1 MAQTSFPASST
12 PIPHEFWTCTDQIDL
27 LRFGCAQAGHEQ
39 DRRVYTTRHE
49 IEADLA
55 QRALT
60 APLPHD
66 WPPEAWFYAAW
77 CWLVSRWLGR
87 QISMLTHT
95 AAPDPS
101 RLLIINARIHAP
113 GTPSQWLEAVDL
125 ARRSASNYTKGQ
137 PVDACWLGRGTE
149 PVDETHGP
157 FDGLIAVGFDAP
169 RGLFIRHAR
178 GLLSIEQAQAMLR
191 ALCAVADGMLRGPN
205 TPMSQVPLMDA
216 LQWQQLCA
224 MQSAPRPVPAHQTVH
239 GVFDAVAQ
247 RQPHE
252 PAIVQG
258 GTTWSYGSLLE
269 RSLRIETALRESGV
283 RAGNCVGISLPR
295 GPDAIA
301 TMLAVLRC
309 HASYVPL
316 DQAWPRERLTYVLGD
331 TACSLVA
338 CNASSKQSFVD
349 LARCLVLDESELVTA
364 RAQMPA
370 SDTAGAAYVMYT
382 SGSTGRP
389 KGVLVSHAGI
399 LRLALDGGFM
409 RLDGTT
415 RMLHAAP
422 LGFDAS
428 TLEIWGPLLNG
439 GCCVVLDDELPTPRA
454 LQACIERDRVD
465 SAWLTAGLFNAV
477 VDDDARRLAG
487 LRQLLIGGEA
497 LSVPHLHRALQSLPE
512 TRIVNGYGPTECTTF
527 TATWDIP
534 RDLPSSMARVPIGRP
549 IRDTQAYVVAPGG
562 ILLPPGLVGE
572 LTVGGSGVALGYLN
586 QPNLQAERFLRDP
599 WRAEGGRLYRTG
611 DLVRWL
617 PGGDLDCLGRIDA
630 QLKIRGFRIEPGEI
644 ESCLARHAAVRAC
657 AVIGRR
663 DAAGNMRLLAYVVP
677 ADRPVPQRDLREFVA
692 QHLPEPMVPAVFTWL
707 DALPVTANGK
717 LDQHALA
724 EPAQRRARGTED
736 FEAPHDEAERLVC
749 EAFATVLGLDEVG
762 RNDHFFELGGNSLLV
777 LKALALL
784 GGDAG
789 GLDAPAFFSLP
800 TPAALAARIRAS
812 GQEPARA
819 PPDGEA
825 AAPTVPAGRDGHA
838 AIAIIA
844 VAGRFPSATDVD
856 RFWANLLA
864 GHDGIHHFQEAE
876 LDVSLPTQLLRDPDY
891 VRARGVID
899 GVDRFDA
906 EFFGITPRE
915 AALMDPQQRLFM
927 ELCWECLE
935 RGGYAP
941 DGQRS
946 PVGVFAGMHNAT
958 YFQHHVLE
966 NPEQREQLGEF
977 QTMLGNEKDYI
988 ATRTANRLN
997 LTGPA
1002 VSLNTACST
1011 SLVAIAQAVLALRA
1025 GQCAMALAGGSS
1037 IHCPPASGYLYQEG
1051 AMLSPDGRTRSFD
1064 AKAAGTVFSDGVAV
1078 LLLKPLEQALMDGD
1092 RVLATVR
1099 GVAVNNDGRDKA
1111 SFTAP
1116 STDGQAAVIAAALRD
1131 AGVSG
1136 AEIDYVEAHGTATPL
1151 GDPVEVEALAGVL
1164 RRDGAA
1170 VGSCLLG
1177 SVKSNVGHLVI
1188 AAGATGVIKTALALH
1203 HECIPPSIH
1212 YERANPHIDF
1222 AHSPLRVCDRLTPW
1236 PRGTRRRLAGVSSF
1250 GVGGTNAHVVLEESP
1265 PLPTSSPADGA
1276 QLLMLSARSDAA
1288 LERMTLRLAAH
1299 LEQHAEANLA
1309 DVAHTLQV
1317 GRSGFARRLCV
1328 VADNMAGA
1336 VQALRDPAHPWRSQR
1351 RARSSAPMVW
1361 MFSGQGSQYAG
1372 MGSGLHARDASF
1384 AKAFDAA
1391 CAAMRPH
1398 LDFDLAARMLEG
1410 LHELDNTAT
1419 TQPALFALEYA
1430 LAQAWRARGVEPV
1443 AVVGHSV
1450 GEFVCAVLAGIMS
1463 LEQAAGLVAR
1473 RGALM
1478 QAQPPGS
1485 MLSVRMPAEALRDL
1499 LPEGVALAAD
1509 NGPRASVAAGPAA
1522 LLDELQ
1528 QRLDARGVSA
1538 RRLVTSHAFHSPM
1551 MDGALA
1557 GFADTVALVPLAPP
1571 LLPMASTCTGDWL
1584 DEDTATKAEYWVRQ
1598 LREPVRFSS
1607 ALQRIFERH
1616 PEAVLVELGPRSAL
1630 CELAR
1635 QQGTPGRILA
1645 IPSLGSEAHA
1655 EPARMLLAQ
1664 GALWTAGVHLRATPA
1679 YPAHGRRR
1687 VCLPT
1692 YSFEPTSHW
1701 LPTRARTQAESL
1713 QAPVRTLPVQ
1723 SQDMSKNPS
1732 PTTAATQASDRQQL
1746 AAREDLMERLRRLFE
1761 DVAGVDL
1768 AQADARAAFV
1778 ELGIDSLT
1786 LTQAAL
1792 QIKREFGVPVSF
1804 RQLMEQLRSFD
1815 ALATHLQ
1822 GLLPQP
1828 ATDSATPAPAKPP
1841 QVAAPALQDATTA
1854 SPSLGGG
1861 DGVRQLIE
1869 QQMRLMAQQ
1878 LEVLGGLA
1886 RGGVAAAPAAAPTVA
1901 ATTGPLVQAA
1911 SATAQHLQAQQA
1923 SQPAMAEEDTRHYDV
1938 KRAFGAIARIHTQSG
1953 ELTERQR
1960 VRLQAF
1966 LRRYV
1971 DRTAKS
1977 RAYTDRYRGMLADPR
1992 VVNGFRPLTKE
2003 ITYQLVIQR
2012 SKGSRMWDLD
2022 DNEYVDVLS
2031 GFGMNLFGWQPDF
2044 VLDAV
2049 RKQLDSG
2056 YDIGPQHPLAGPV
2069 AELVCELTG
2078 FDRAGL
2084 CNTGSEAVMAAVRI
2098 ARTVTGRDTVVL
2110 FTGSYH
2116 GTFDEVVVR
2125 AGREHRGI
2133 PGAPGIMR
2141 GMFGN
2146 VRVLEYGTTESL
2158 EYIRTHAD
2166 ELAAVLVEPV
2176 QSRRPEFRPLDFLR
2190 ELREIT
2196 ERSGTCLIFDEV
2208 ITGFR
2213 SAPGGV
2219 QQLFGIRADLAT
2231 YGKVMGGGM
2240 PIGVV
2245 AGRREFMDALDGGAW
2260 QYGDDSIPT
2269 VGVTYFAGTF
2279 VRHPLALAAAH
2290 ASLQH
2295 LKQRGAQ
2302 LQQDLNAS
2310 TEALADELNTFCEK
2324 AGAPLRIRHFASLW
2338 RVSWLEDHPLQDLL
2352 FAMMR
2357 SRGVHILDNFPCFL
2371 TTAHDAQDLQLVAQ
2385 AFKESVGELQESEF
2399 LPGTAAAAA
2408 PIVFDASRPPVPGA
2422 RLGRDAAGK
2431 PAWFIANPNN
2441 PSQYLKVGS

>member
-101 RLLIINARIHAP
+101 RVLIINARIHAP

-1170 VGSCLLG
+1170 AGSCLLG

-1212 YERANPHIDF
+1212 YERANSHIDF

-1265 PLPTSSPADGA
+1265 PQPMSSPADGA
-1276 QLLMLSARSDAA
+1276 QLLMLSARNDAA
-1288 LERMTLRLAAH
+1288 LERMALRLAEH
-1299 LEQHAEANLA
+1299 LEQHAKANLA

-1317 GRSGFARRLCV
+1317 GRSNFARRLCV
-1328 VADNMAGA
+1328 VADGVAGA
-1336 VQALRDPAHPWRSQR
+1336 VQALRDPAHPSRSQR
-1351 RARSSAPMVW
+1351 RARSSPPMVW

-1372 MGSGLHARDASF
+1372 MGSGLHGRDASF
-1384 AKAFDAA
+1384 AAAFDSA
-1391 CAAMRPH
+1391 CATLRPH
-1398 LDFDLAARMLEG
+1398 LDFDLAERMLEG
-1410 LHELDNTAT
+1410 RHELDDTAT

-1430 LAQAWRARGVEPV
+1430 LAQAWMARGVEPV

-1450 GEFVCAVLAGIMS
+1450 GEFVCAVLAGVMS

-1478 QAQPPGS
+1478 QAQPPGA
-1485 MLSVRMPAEALRDL
+1485 MLSVRMPADALREL

-1528 QRLDARGVSA
+1528 QRLDARGVQA
-1538 RRLVTSHAFHSPM
+1538 RRLATSHAFHSPM

-1557 GFADTVALVPLAPP
+1557 DFADAVALVPLAPP
-1571 LLPMASTCTGDWL
+1571 RLPMASTCTGDWM
-1584 DEDTATKAEYWVRQ
+1584 DEDTATAAEYWVRQ
-1598 LREPVRFSS
+1598 LREPVRFSF
-1607 ALQRIFERH
+1607 ALQRILERH
-1616 PEAVLVELGPRSAL
+1616 PEAILLELGPRSAL

-1635 QQGTPGRILA
+1635 QQGTPGSVVA
-1645 IPSLGSEAHA
+1645 VPSLGSEAHA

-1664 GALWTAGVHLRATPA
+1664 GSLWTAGVHPHAPAA

-1701 LPTRARTQAESL
+1701 LPTRARPQTESP
-1713 QAPVRTLPVQ
+1713 QAPVQTLPAR
-1723 SQDMSKNPS
+1723 SQDMSTNPS
-1732 PTTAATQASDRQQL
+1732 PTTASTQAIDQQSL
-1746 AAREDLMERLRRLFE
+1746 GARADLMDRLRRLFE

-1792 QIKREFGVPVSF
+1792 QLKREFGVPVTF

-1815 ALATHLQ
+1815 ALAAHLQ

-1828 ATDSATPAPAKPP
+1828 ATDSTIPAPAKPL
-1841 QVAAPALQDATTA
+1841 QVDAPALQAAITA
-1854 SPSLGGG
+1854 PPALGGG
-1861 DGVRQLIE
+1861 DAVHQLIE

-1886 RGGVAAAPAAAPTVA
+1886 RGGVAAAPAAAPLVA
-1901 ATTGPLVQAA
+1901 APAEPLMQAA
-1911 SATAQHLQAQQA
+1911 SATAQHPQAQV

-1938 KRAFGAIARIHTQSG
+1938 KKAFGAIARIHTQSG

-1960 VRLQAF
+1960 ARLQAF

-1977 RAYTDRYRGMLADPR
+1977 RAYTERYRGALADPR

-2003 ITYQLVIQR
+2003 ITYQIVIQR

-2049 RKQLDSG
+2049 RQQIDAG

-2146 VRVLEYGTTESL
+2146 VRVLEYGTSESL

-2176 QSRRPEFRPLDFLR
+2176 QSRRPEFRPLEFLR
-2190 ELREIT
+2190 ELRGIT

-2245 AGRREFMDALDGGAW
+2245 AGRHEFMDALDGGAW

-2310 TEALADELNTFCEK
+2310 TDALANELNTFCERS
-2324 AGAPLRIRHFASLW
+2324 GAPLRIRHFASLW

-2371 TTAHDAQDLQLVAQ
+2371 TAAHDAQDLQLVAQ
-2385 AFKESVGELQESEF
+2385 AFKDSVGELQESEF
-2399 LPGTAAAAA
+2399 LPGTAAAA
-2408 PIVFDASRPPVPGA
+2408 PIVFDASKPPVPGA

>member
-1 MAQTSFPASST
+1 MAQTSFAAAST
-12 PIPHEFWTCTDQIDL
+12 PIPHEFWTCADQVDL
-27 LRFGCAQAGHEQ
+27 LRLGSAQAGHEQ
-39 DRRVYTTRHE
+39 DRRAHTTRIE
-49 IEADLA
+49 VEADLA
-55 QRALT
+55 QRAST
-60 APLPHD
+60 ALLPRD
-66 WPPEAWFYAAW
+66 GLPDALFSAAW

-87 QISMLTHT
+87 QISMVAH
-95 AAPDPS
+95 AAATRSS
-101 RLLIINARIHAP
+101 RLLTIDARIHAP
-113 GTPSQWLEAVDL
+113 ETPRQWLEAVDL
-125 ARRSASNYTKGQ
+125 AKRSANSYTNGQ
-137 PVDACWLGRGTE
+137 PVDACWLEQGTG
-149 PVDETHGP
+149 PVDDTPGP

-169 RGLFIRHAR
+169 RSLFMRHAR

-191 ALCAVADGMLRGPN
+191 ALCAVADGMVRGPS
-205 TPMSQVPLMDA
+205 TPMSQLPLMDA

-224 MQSAPRPVPAHQTVH
+224 MQSASMPVPAQQTVH
-239 GVFDAVAQ
+239 GVFDTVAQ
-247 RQPHE
+247 HRPEE
-252 PAIVQG
+252 PAIVHG
-258 GTTWSYGSLLE
+258 GTTWSYARLRE
-269 RSLRIETALRESGV
+269 RSLRIETALREGGV

-309 HASYVPL
+309 QASYVPL
-316 DQAWPRERLTYVLGD
+316 DPTWPGERLSYVLGD

-338 CNASSKQSFVD
+338 CNVSSKPNFVD
-349 LARCLVLDESELVTA
+349 LVRYLVLDDFELVTVHA
-364 RAQMPA
+364 DMRA
-370 SDTAGAAYVMYT
+370 SDTSGAAYVMYT

-454 LQACIERDRVD
+454 LQACIERDHVD

-512 TRIVNGYGPTECTTF
+512 TRIINGYGPTECTTF

-534 RDLPSSMARVPIGRP
+534 QDLPSSMVRVPIGRP

-562 ILLPPGLVGE
+562 FLLPPGLVGE
-572 LTVGGSGVALGYLN
+572 LAVGGSGVALGYLN

-599 WRAEGGRLYRTG
+599 RRTEEGRLYRTG

-677 ADRPVPQRDLREFVA
+677 TDRPVPQRDLREFVA

-707 DALPVTANGK
+707 GALPVTANGK
-717 LDQHALA
+717 LDQRALA
-724 EPAQRRARGTED
+724 EPAERQARGTED
-736 FEAPHDEAERLVC
+736 FEAPHDETERRVC

-762 RNDHFFELGGNSLLV
+762 RNDHFFEFGGNSLLV

-784 GGDAG
+784 GGDAS

-800 TPAALAARIRAS
+800 TPAALAARIRARAQGP
-812 GQEPARA
+812 GQALPGG
-819 PPDGEA
+819 DA

-864 GHDGIHHFQEAE
+864 GHDGIRHFQEAE
-876 LDVSLPTQLLRDPDY
+876 LDASLPTQLLRDPDY

-915 AALMDPQQRLFM
+915 AALMDPQQRLFI

-941 DGQRS
+941 DVQHS

-1025 GQCAMALAGGSS
+1025 GQCTMALAGGSS

-1078 LLLKPLEQALMDGD
+1078 VLLKPLAQALMDGD

-1116 STDGQAAVIAAALRD
+1116 STDGQAAVIAAALHD

-1170 VGSCLLG
+1170 AGSCLLG

-1212 YERANPHIDF
+1212 YERANSHIDF

-1265 PLPTSSPADGA
+1265 PQPMSSPADGA
-1276 QLLMLSARSDAA
+1276 QLLMLSARNDAA
-1288 LERMTLRLAAH
+1288 LERMALRLAEH
-1299 LEQHAEANLA
+1299 LEQHAKANLA

-1317 GRSGFARRLCV
+1317 GRSNFARRLCV
-1328 VADNMAGA
+1328 VADGVAGA
-1336 VQALRDPAHPWRSQR
+1336 VQALRDPAHPSRSQR
-1351 RARSSAPMVW
+1351 RARSSPPMVW

-1372 MGSGLHARDASF
+1372 MGSGLHGRDASF
-1384 AKAFDAA
+1384 AAAFDSA
-1391 CAAMRPH
+1391 CAALRPH

-1410 LHELDNTAT
+1410 RHELDDTAT

-1430 LAQAWRARGVEPV
+1430 LAQAWMARGVEPV

-1450 GEFVCAVLAGIMS
+1450 GEFVCAVLAGVMS

-1478 QAQPPGS
+1478 QAQPPGA
-1485 MLSVRMPAEALRDL
+1485 MLSVRMPADALREL

-1528 QRLDARGVSA
+1528 QRLDARGVQA
-1538 RRLVTSHAFHSPM
+1538 RRLATSHAFHSPM

-1557 GFADTVALVPLAPP
+1557 DFADAVALVPLAPP
-1571 LLPMASTCTGDWL
+1571 RLPMASTCTGDWM
-1584 DEDTATKAEYWVRQ
+1584 DEDTATAAEYWVRQ
-1598 LREPVRFSS
+1598 LREPVRFSF
-1607 ALQRIFERH
+1607 ALQRILERH
-1616 PEAVLVELGPRSAL
+1616 PEAILLELGPRSAL

-1635 QQGTPGRILA
+1635 QQGTPGSVVA
-1645 IPSLGSEAHA
+1645 VPSLGSEAHA

-1664 GALWTAGVHLRATPA
+1664 GSLWTAGVHPHAPAA

-1701 LPTRARTQAESL
+1701 LPTRARPQTESP
-1713 QAPVRTLPVQ
+1713 QAPVQTLPAR
-1723 SQDMSKNPS
+1723 SQDMSTNPS
-1732 PTTAATQASDRQQL
+1732 PTTASTQAIDQQSL
-1746 AAREDLMERLRRLFE
+1746 GARADLMDRLRRLFE

-1792 QIKREFGVPVSF
+1792 QLKREFGVPVTF

-1815 ALATHLQ
+1815 ALAAHLQ

-1828 ATDSATPAPAKPP
+1828 ATDSTIPAPAKPL
-1841 QVAAPALQDATTA
+1841 QVDAPALQAAITA
-1854 SPSLGGG
+1854 PPALGGG
-1861 DGVRQLIE
+1861 DAVHQLIE

-1886 RGGVAAAPAAAPTVA
+1886 RGGVAAAPAAAPLVA
-1901 ATTGPLVQAA
+1901 APAEPLMQAA
-1911 SATAQHLQAQQA
+1911 SATAQHPQAQV

-1938 KRAFGAIARIHTQSG
+1938 KKAFGAIARIHTQSG

-1960 VRLQAF
+1960 ARLQAF

-1977 RAYTDRYRGMLADPR
+1977 RAYTERYRGALADPR

-2003 ITYQLVIQR
+2003 ITYQIVIQR

-2049 RKQLDSG
+2049 RQQIDAG

-2146 VRVLEYGTTESL
+2146 VRVLEYGTSESL

-2176 QSRRPEFRPLDFLR
+2176 QSRRPEFRPLEFLR
-2190 ELREIT
+2190 ELRGIT

-2245 AGRREFMDALDGGAW
+2245 AGRHEFMDALDGGAW